1 MLLLLLYM
9 WPTSPADQRV
19 PEGKNQVVVYFCGFP
34 ADMLRM
40 FGEQMLKLGPEA
52 EAWHMGWEEARGIS
66 TTGEVG
72 TSQS

>member
-9 WPTSPADQRV
+9 WPTSPADQKV
-19 PEGKNQVVVYFCGFP
+19 PEGKNQVVVYFCVFP

-52 EAWHMGWEEARGIS
+52 EA
-66 TTGEVG
+66 
-72 TSQS
+72 